1 MSGTPKLP
9 HTDRRVKSTDHQVI
23 FFFFPVFSLIYMRD
37 NQFYCIDLFLDLIN
51 TLTER
56 KKNIPIGSNWP
67 FFHLRALNNCFIG
80 L

>member
-1 MSGTPKLP
+1 MSGTLKLP
-9 HTDRRVKSTDHQVI
+9 HTDRRVKSTDHQVK

-56 KKNIPIGSNWP
+56 KKNIPIGSNWQA
-67 FFHLRALNNCFIG
+67 FFSLASLK
-80 L
+80 